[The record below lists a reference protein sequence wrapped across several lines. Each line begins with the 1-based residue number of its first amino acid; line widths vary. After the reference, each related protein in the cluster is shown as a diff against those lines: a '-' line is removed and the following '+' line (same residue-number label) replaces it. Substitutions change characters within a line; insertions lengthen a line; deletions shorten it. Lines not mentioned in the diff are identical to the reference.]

1 MKFYPWLICLII
13 SIGTVFLYPIVL
25 SEITGLNYTGS
36 MGEFGDMYGLLNPII
51 STLAFLGYYIHYT
64 CSKNN

>member
-25 SEITGLNYTGS
+25 NEITGLNYPGS
-36 MGEFGDMYGLLNPII
+36 MGEFGDMYGLLIQLYQP
-51 STLAFLGYYIHYT
+51 
-64 CSKNN
+64 